1 MLNIEVLNIKML
13 NIDLR
18 LVFILII
25 VILAVWR
32 IKKGY
37 ENGMVKELVNILSTI
52 VSCVCIA
59 LIFFAV
65 SSFIAGA
72 FALLTLCVVALMG
85 IGILFKWFNLIFKPV
100 TAIANISII
109 NGLNK
114 FLGAI
119 FGFGEAIIL
128 TLFLYYIFYILNNAG
143 VFSY

>member
-1 MLNIEVLNIKML
+1 MF

-18 LVFILII
+18 LVFVLII
-25 VILAVWR
+25 IILAAWR

-59 LIFFAV
+59 LIFLV
-65 SSFIAGA
+65 ISSFMAGA
-72 FALLTLCVVALMG
+72 FAMLALCVAALMG
-85 IGILFKWFNLIFKPV
+85 IGILFKWFSLIFKPV

-119 FGFGEAIIL
+119 FGFGEAIVF
-128 TLFLYYIFYILNNAG
+128 TLFLYFILNYAG
-143 VFSY
+143 FFSP

>member
-1 MLNIEVLNIKML
+1 MWVLNIEVLNIKML

-25 VILAVWR
+25 IILAAWR

-59 LIFFAV
+59 LIFLV
-65 SSFIAGA
+65 ISSVMAGA
-72 FALLTLCVVALMG
+72 FAMLALCVAALMG
-85 IGILFKWFNLIFKPV
+85 IGILFKWFSLIFKPV

-119 FGFGEAIIL
+119 FGFGEAIVF
-128 TLFLYYIFYILNNAG
+128 TLFLYFILNYAG
-143 VFSY
+143 IFAS